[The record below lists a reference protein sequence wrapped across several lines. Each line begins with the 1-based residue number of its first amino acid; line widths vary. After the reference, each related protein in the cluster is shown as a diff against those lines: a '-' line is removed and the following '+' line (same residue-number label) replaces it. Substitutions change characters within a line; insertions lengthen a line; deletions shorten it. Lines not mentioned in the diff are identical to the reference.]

1 MTSVN
6 SVRAPASSAGLRRWY
21 VPDAYIPPASTA
33 PETSHESIC
42 VLNDNDEPA
51 VFTVT
56 AYFADRGPQ
65 RSSELS
71 IEGNRAVHLRTD
83 LPAAVGGLQLERG
96 VPYGLVI
103 ESAAQLHVQYS
114 RLDTTQ
120 AAYTLMTALLGSEV
134 TSDHD

>member
-6 SVRAPASSAGLRRWY
+6 SARPSARSTSLRRWY
-21 VPDAYIPPASTA
+21 VPDAYIPPASTP
-33 PETSHESIC
+33 PEISHESIC
-42 VLNDNDEPA
+42 VLNDDDAPA
-51 VFTVT
+51 TFTVT
-56 AYFADRGPQ
+56 AYFADSDPR

-71 IEGNRAVHLRTD
+71 IQGNRAVHLRTD

-103 ESAAQLHVQYS
+103 ESASQLHVQYS

-120 AAYTLMTALLGSEV
+120 AAYTLMTALLDSEA
-134 TSDHD
+134 TPDHD

>member
-6 SVRAPASSAGLRRWY
+6 RVRTPAPSPKLRRWY
-21 VPDAYIPPASTA
+21 VPDAYIPPVSTA
-33 PETSHESIC
+33 PGTSHESIC
-42 VLNDNDEPA
+42 VLNDNEA
-51 VFTVT
+51 SAAFTVV

-65 RSSELS
+65 RSKEIL

-83 LPAAVGGLQLERG
+83 LPSAVGGLQLQRG
-96 VPYGLVI
+96 VPYGLVV
-103 ESAAQLHVQYS
+103 ESAAQLHMQYS

-134 TSDHD
+134 TPDHD

>member
-6 SVRAPASSAGLRRWY
+6 SVWTPARATNLRRWY

-42 VLNDNDEPA
+42 VLNDNEAPA
-51 VFTVT
+51 AFRVI
-56 AYFADRGPQ
+56 AYFADRGPE
-65 RSSELS
+65 RSGELS
-71 IEGNRAVHLRTD
+71 IGGNRAVHLRTD
-83 LPAAVGGLQLERG
+83 LPAAVGGLELERG

-103 ESAAQLHVQYS
+103 ESAAELHVQYS

-120 AAYTLMTALLGSEV
+120 AAYTLMTALLSSEV
-134 TSDHD
+134 TPDHD